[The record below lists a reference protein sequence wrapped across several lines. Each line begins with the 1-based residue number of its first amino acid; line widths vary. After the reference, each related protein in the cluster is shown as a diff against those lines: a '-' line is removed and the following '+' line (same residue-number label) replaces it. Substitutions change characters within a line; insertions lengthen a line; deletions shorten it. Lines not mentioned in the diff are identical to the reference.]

1 MRHFP
6 IFADLN
12 DRKIVLS
19 GAGAVAEAKLRLLMK
34 TGAKI
39 HVFGKNPSKNI
50 KNWALTGKILL
61 SPRTITADDTIGAL
75 LAYAANGNA
84 ELDAKAA
91 GFGRANGAMVNVVD
105 NLEASDFITPA
116 IVDRSPVTVAIG
128 TEGTAP
134 VLARKIKSDVETAL
148 PANLGLLARIAEK
161 FRPKL
166 DSIEDGKIRR
176 KFWSRF
182 FFENGTLT
190 RTQDA
195 LRELNN
201 LLDHTL
207 SEEPDEGRVS
217 FLGAG
222 PGDPHLLTVKA
233 STYLQ
238 NADVVIHDKQ
248 ISPEILD
255 VARREAIII
264 ENGRDTHQLI
274 IEHAKQG
281 AHIVRLKAGE
291 PSIFGKIGEEIEAL
305 DQAGISYEIIP
316 GISDAS
322 VASALMLEKQPVT
335 SASHAHNLNTFKLA
349 GE

>member
-6 IFADLN
+6 LFADLN
-12 DRKIVLS
+12 DRKVVLS

-39 HVFGKNPSKNI
+39 QVFGAAPSLNVKS
-50 KNWALTGKILL
+50 WAQNEKISLFTRAL
-61 SPRTITADDTIGAL
+61 TADDTVDAL
-75 LAYAANGNA
+75 LVYAANGNA

-91 GFGRANGAMVNVVD
+91 DYGRASGAMVNVVD

-134 VLARKIKSDVETAL
+134 VLARKIKSDVEKAL

-182 FFENGTLT
+182 FFENGTLI
-190 RTQDA
+190 RAEDA
-195 LRELNN
+195 ISELNI
-201 LLDHTL
+201 LLDKTL
-207 SEEPDEGRVS
+207 SETPDEGRVS

-238 NADVVIHDKQ
+238 NADVVIHDKL

-264 ENGRDTHQLI
+264 ENGPDTHDLI
-274 IEHAKQG
+274 VEHANKG

-305 DQAGISYEIIP
+305 DQAGISYEIVP

-335 SASHAHNLNTFKLA
+335 SASQANNFNAFKLA

>member
-6 IFADLN
+6 LFADLN
-12 DRKIVLS
+12 DRKVVLS

-39 HVFGKNPSKNI
+39 HVFGTDPSPNVKS
-50 KNWALTGKILL
+50 WAQNGTISLFTR
-61 SPRTITADDTIGAL
+61 SITAEDTSGAL
-75 LAYAANGNA
+75 LVYAANGNA

-91 GFGRANGAMVNVVD
+91 DFGHASGAMVNVVD

-176 KFWSRF
+176 KFWNRF
-182 FFENGTLT
+182 FFENSSLS
-190 RTQDA
+190 RAADA
-195 LRELNN
+195 VSELNN
-201 LLDHTL
+201 LLDRTL
-207 SEEPDEGRVS
+207 SEAPDEGRVS

-222 PGDPHLLTVKA
+222 PGDPHLLTVKV

-238 NADVVIHDKQ
+238 NADVVIHDKR

-264 ENGRDTHQLI
+264 ENGPDTHQLI
-274 IEHAKQG
+274 IEHTKQG

-291 PSIFGKIGEEIEAL
+291 PSIFGKLSEEIEAL
-305 DQAGISYEIIP
+305 DQAGISYEIVP

-322 VASALMLEKQPVT
+322 VASALMLEKQPINN
-335 SASHAHNLNTFKLA
+335 ASQADNFNAFKLA

>member
-12 DRKIVLS
+12 DRKVVLS
-19 GAGAVAEAKLRLLMK
+19 GANSITEAKLRLLMK
-34 TGAKI
+34 TGANI
-39 HVFGKNPSKNI
+39 FVYGTSPSANV
-50 KNWALTGKILL
+50 KNWAQAGKISLF
-61 SPRTITADDTIGAL
+61 SRAISADDTHGAL
-75 LAYAANGNA
+75 LVYAANGNA
-84 ELDAKAA
+84 ELNSKTVEY
-91 GFGRANGAMVNVVD
+91 GRASGAMVNVVD

-116 IVDRSPVTVAIG
+116 IVDRSPVTVAIS

-148 PANLGLLARIAEK
+148 PANLGLLARIAES

-166 DSIEDGKIRR
+166 NSIEDGRIRR
-176 KFWSRF
+176 KFWNRF
-182 FFENGTLT
+182 FFGNGTLT
-190 RTQDA
+190 RAKDA
-195 LRELNN
+195 VSELDK
-201 LLDHTL
+201 LLVHTL
-207 SEEPDEGRVS
+207 SEAPDEGRVS

-233 STYLQ
+233 SAYLQ
-238 NADVVIHDKQ
+238 NADVVVHDRQ
-248 ISPEILD
+248 ISSEILD

-264 ENGRDTHQLI
+264 ENGPGTLQMI
-274 IEHAKQG
+274 IEHTKQG

-291 PSIFGKIGEEIEAL
+291 PSIFGRIGEEIKAL
-305 DQAGISYEIIP
+305 DQAGVSYEIVP

-322 VASALMLEKQPVT
+322 VASALMLEKHPVNGT
-335 SASHAHNLNTFKLA
+335 SQVDIPLKLA

>member
-6 IFADLN
+6 LFADLDN
-12 DRKIVLS
+12 RKVVLS

-50 KNWALTGKILL
+50 ENWAKNSKISLF
-61 SPRTITADDTIGAL
+61 SRTITAEDTADAL
-75 LAYAANGNA
+75 LVYAANGNA

-91 GFGRANGAMVNVVD
+91 GYGRASGAMVNVVD

-134 VLARKIKSDVETAL
+134 VLARKIKSDVEKAL

-166 DSIEDGKIRR
+166 DMIEDGKIRR

-182 FFENGTLT
+182 FFENGPLT
-190 RTQDA
+190 HAKDA
-195 LRELNN
+195 VSELNN
-201 LLDHTL
+201 LLDRTL
-207 SEEPDEGRVS
+207 AEAPDEGRVS

-238 NADVVIHDKQ
+238 NADVVIHDKR

-264 ENGRDTHQLI
+264 ENGPDTHQLI
-274 IEHAKQG
+274 IEHARQG

-291 PSIFGKIGEEIEAL
+291 PSIFGKIGEEIDAL
-305 DQAGISYEIIP
+305 VQAGISYEIVP

-335 SASHAHNLNTFKLA
+335 SASQIDIPLKLA